1 MPKCYE
7 RYYELIQKCKK
18 KTKEK
23 ELECLDNVSSSQG
36 FNKTYLY

>member
-1 MPKCYE
+1 MSKWYE

-18 KTKEK
+18 ETKEK
-23 ELECLDNVSSSQG
+23 ELDCPQNVSSSQG